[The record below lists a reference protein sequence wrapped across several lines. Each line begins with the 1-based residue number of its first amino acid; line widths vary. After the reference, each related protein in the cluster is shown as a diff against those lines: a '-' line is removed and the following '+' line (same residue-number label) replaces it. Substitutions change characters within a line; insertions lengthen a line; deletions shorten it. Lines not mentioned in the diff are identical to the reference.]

1 MTIVRTITA
10 LFLAFHATAGVVI
23 GATTAD
29 LVLGAP
35 IITVLPADAIPAI
48 DNPTYV
54 SVAEAER
61 FMRPDEPVLGLA
73 DGIAAKAFSAW
84 QLNHHEIV
92 NDTIGNRPVAV
103 TW

>member
-1 MTIVRTITA
+1 MRQIRWRAVILSA
-10 LFLAFHATAGVVI
+10 LGFVLALVSALAASEVI
-23 GATTAD
+23 QGSP
-29 LVLGAP
+29 VL
-35 IITVLPADAIPAI
+35 TVLPVDAIPAI
-48 DNPTYV
+48 DNPAYV

-73 DGIAAKAFSAW
+73 DGAGAKVFSAW

-92 NDTIGNRPVAV
+92 NDTMGNRPVAV